1 MKQDII
7 IFDIDGTLANS
18 EERAETFLSGDVKDW
33 DSFYDNCD
41 KDDCIQPTCDL
52 CRMLENNPLYEV
64 FYLTGRPESAREK
77 TMAWMHEHN
86 LRGRNLFMRKD
97 GDHRPDYVFKK
108 DVYETEFMLDYNV
121 VAVFEDRQQCVDM
134 WRELGITCYQV
145 AKGDY

>member
-7 IFDIDGTLANS
+7 IFDIDGTIANS
-18 EERAETFLSGDVKDW
+18 KERAEKFLSGDIKDW

-41 KDDCIQPTCDL
+41 KDELIYPTCGFCKVFDET
-52 CRMLENNPLYEV
+52 CDV
-64 FYLTGRPESAREK
+64 FYVTGRPESIREK
-77 TMAWMHEHN
+77 TTAWLKKNN
-86 LRGRNLFMRKD
+86 LPITEMFMRKD
-97 GDHRPDYVFKK
+97 GDHRPDYIVKK
-108 DVYETEFMLDYNV
+108 EIYEKEIAPYFNV